1 MNDINQGFF
10 NKHVLIVDDSVL
22 IQNYT
27 SRLVRSIN
35 GIKQLSVASNGK
47 EAVDKL
53 VANPDIE
60 LVILDIEMPIMTGLE
75 ALPHLIK
82 ANPKVKVIISSTLS
96 VKGGEVTLRALNLG
110 ACDYITKPS
119 PSTFHLG
126 VDEFARELKGKIIG
140 LLGLETPAIV
150 RPVVPLPSAPVK
162 KSYLPPEAIVIGC
175 STGGPSALLK
185 IFENLRSTKLPIFIV
200 QHMPPIFTGL
210 LAENIAKVSGVK
222 TIEVSKSEP
231 INSNTIY
238 IAAGGM
244 HLEVAATKS
253 LRTLEV
259 NTNPPQNF
267 CRPSVNPLFT
277 SAVQVYKDRL
287 LGFVLTGIGSDGMD
301 GAKSIFENGG
311 EVIAQDQ
318 ASSIVWGMPKAVFD
332 SGSATKVM
340 SLDEIVQYIHR
351 ITK

>member
-1 MNDINQGFF
+1 MSDIHNKLL
-10 NKHVLIVDDSVL
+10 NKHILIVDDSVL

-27 SRLVRSIN
+27 TRLVRSIS
-35 GIKQLSVASNGK
+35 GIMQISVASNGK
-47 EAVDKL
+47 DAIDKL

-60 LVILDIEMPIMTGLE
+60 LVILDIEMPIMTGME
-75 ALPHLIK
+75 ALPRLFQV
-82 ANPKVKVIISSTLS
+82 NPKVKVIISSTLS
-96 VKGGEVTLRALNLG
+96 VKGGEVTLKALSLG

-126 VDEFARELKGKIIG
+126 VEEFKQELKGKITG
-140 LLGLETPAIV
+140 LLELEA
-150 RPVVPLPSAPVK
+150 PVVVKPVVMPT
-162 KSYLPPEAIVIGC
+162 LVPNRPAHLTPEAIVIGC

-185 IFENLRSTKLPIFIV
+185 IFEKLHFTKLPIFIV

-210 LAENIAKVSGVK
+210 LAENISKVSGIK

-238 IAAGGM
+238 IAAGGL
-244 HLEVAATKS
+244 HIEVASEKS

-277 SAVQVYKDRL
+277 TAARIYKDRL
-287 LGFVLTGIGSDGMD
+287 ISFILTGIGSDGLD
-301 GAKSIFENGG
+301 GAKSVFEKGG

-318 ASSIVWGMPKAVFD
+318 ASSIVWGMPKAVFE
-332 SGSATKVM
+332 SGYASKVM

-351 ITK
+351 VTK

>member
-1 MNDINQGFF
+1 MNDINHTLL

-27 SRLVRSIN
+27 TRLVRSIN

-47 EAVDKL
+47 EAIDKL
-53 VANPDIE
+53 AANPDIE
-60 LVILDIEMPIMTGLE
+60 LVILDIEMPIMTGME
-75 ALPHLIK
+75 ALPHLLKI
-82 ANPKVKVIISSTLS
+82 NPKVKVIISSTLS
-96 VKGGEVTLRALNLG
+96 VKGGEVTLKALSLG

-126 VDEFARELKGKIIG
+126 VDEFERELKGKISG
-140 LLGLETPAIV
+140 LLELEAPKV
-150 RPVVPLPSAPVK
+150 VKPVVAPIAVPFRPAH
-162 KSYLPPEAIVIGC
+162 LPPEAIVIGC

-185 IFENLRSTKLPIFIV
+185 IFEKLNSTKMPIFIV

-210 LAENIAKVSGVK
+210 LAENIAKVSGIR

-231 INSNTIY
+231 IQSNTIY

-244 HLEVAATKS
+244 HMEAAAEKS

-259 NTNPPQNF
+259 NTEPPQNF

-277 SAVQVYKDRL
+277 SAVRVYKDRL
-287 LGFVLTGIGSDGMD
+287 LGFVLTGIGSDGLD
-301 GAKSIFENGG
+301 GAKSIFETGG
-311 EVIAQDQ
+311 EVVAQDQ
-318 ASSIVWGMPKAVFD
+318 ASSIVWGMPKAVYEGGYA
-332 SGSATKVM
+332 SKVM

-351 ITK
+351 VTK